1 MLARSD
7 RPLWERYDVAV
18 LDLDGVV
25 YIGAEAVPGA
35 PGHLARVR
43 DAGMKLAYVTNN
55 AARPPSVVADHL
67 SALGVPADA
76 SDVVNSAQAAARLL
90 SDRLPAGSP
99 VYVIGGLG
107 LEEALREQG
116 LTPVQDL
123 AADPVAVVSGYNPD
137 LRWRVVMNGAV
148 LVARGLPW
156 VATNMDMSVPT
167 DVGKAPGNGVLVNAV
182 ASFAGREPEVA
193 GKPLTPLFDET
204 RIRVGGRRPLVIGDR
219 LDTDIEGANAAGLDS
234 LLVLTGVTGLRELVA
249 AAPHQ
254 RPTYL
259 AMDLAG
265 LGEPHPAP
273 EGPGEAAASDT
284 GFVCGGWRAWVADA
298 ALHAAPVAGGTEH
311 TAESH
316 DSSASGAAG
325 AAPREADWWRAIA
338 AAAWH
343 HLDDTGAA
351 ASTDTLES
359 PMSNGS
365 VEAASRREEEGAE
378 EQGP

>member
-1 MLARSD
+1 MLAKSD

-35 PGHLARVR
+35 PGFLARAR

-90 SDRLPAGSP
+90 SDRFPAGSP

-116 LTPVQDL
+116 LSPVQEL

-137 LRWRVVMNGAV
+137 LRWRVVMNGAI

-167 DVGKAPGNGVLVNAV
+167 DAGEAPGNGVLVNAV
-182 ASFAGREPEVA
+182 AGFAGREPEVA

-204 RIRVGGRRPLVIGDR
+204 WIRVGGRRPLVIGDR

-249 AAPHQ
+249 AAPRQ

-265 LGEPHPAP
+265 LGESHPAP
-273 EGPGEAAASDT
+273 EGAGEAAASDA

-298 ALHAAPVAGGTEH
+298 ALYAAPVAGG
-311 TAESH
+311 AEPA
-316 DSSASGAAG
+316 DDPRDDRASGAAG
-325 AAPREADWWRAIA
+325 GPPQEADWWRAIA

-351 ASTDTLES
+351 ASIDTLES
-359 PMSNGS
+359 PTSNGS
-365 VEAASRREEEGAE
+365 VGAASRRDEEGAE
-378 EQGP
+378 EQDP